1 MSGMDQFL
9 AEYYGTGK
17 TAEATSDD
25 DGSKVAEAAQFE
37 LFAKVAAAEGI
48 DLNQLSDEQVEK
60 LYTDTFSKEAGE
72 NPFAKKDGDKDDDGD
87 KGEDKDEEKKASQ
100 EKVAEA
106 DFLGRVMAHSYVQE
120 LNKIAASSKGMV
132 HKPGGGSS
140 SSRGHDK
147 SQLFDRKSDA
157 TKPGKSSVI
166 AQRLRSAAGDA
177 GKAIGKAG
185 KSVSEHVKGHKGKY
199 LAGAGAAA
207 GLAGGALAAHQSK
220 KASAIDELAAE
231 QAVEKAAAAGW
242 DADEAVSRISAV
254 MTLGPS
260 EEGSKVAS
268 AENVEQAIDIRSSEI
283 LELAGYPVNWE

>member
-1 MSGMDQFL
+1 MDQFL
-9 AEYYGTGK
+9 AEYYGTGN
-17 TAEATSDD
+17 AAQATDD
-25 DGSKVAEAAQFE
+25 NDGSKVAEAAQFE

-60 LYTDTFSKEAGE
+60 LYSDTFSKEAGE
-72 NPFAKKDGDKDDDGD
+72 NPFAKKEDGEGDDDD
-87 KGEDKDEEKKASQ
+87 KKEKAKDEHEEKKASA

-120 LNKIAASSKGMV
+120 LNKIAASKEMV

-147 SQLFDRKSDA
+147 SQLFDRKQDA

-177 GKAIGKAG
+177 SKAVGAAGKA
-185 KSVSEHVKGHKGKY
+185 VSKHVGAHKGKY
-199 LAGAGAAA
+199 IGGAAA
-207 GLAGGALAAHQSK
+207 AGGLAAGALAAHQSK

-231 QAVEKAAAAGW
+231 MAYEKAAAAGW
-242 DADEAVSRISAV
+242 DAEEAASRISAI

-260 EEGSKVAS
+260 EEGSKVAA
-268 AENVEQAIDIRSSEI
+268 AENVDQAIDIRSSEI
-283 LELAGYPVNWE
+283 LELAGYPVSWE